1 MKILLKDAAILYWD
15 VTLKVIQNGYVAI
28 EDNLIKSVGSVSDL
42 HLLEWQPDRVLSLPG
57 RAIMPGLVNTH
68 NHAAMSLLRGYSDDV
83 PLQTW
88 LERDIFPAEDCMTPE
103 DVYWGSLAAIL
114 EMQKSGTTTFADMYF
129 YMDKTAEAV
138 LESGMRASLAK
149 GMIGLGPNTQEY
161 LLGSREF
168 FDTYHLA
175 GHGRIQVMLGPHAL
189 YTCPPDFL
197 NEVIDLASELGTGIH
212 IHVSET
218 LKEVEDSYRQFNKS
232 PVKVLE
238 EIGLFEHQ
246 VLAAHTVH
254 VDDSDQKILVE
265 KQVGIAHNPVSN
277 LKLASGV
284 APIASLLAQGGLVSL
299 GTDGAAS
306 TNTLDL
312 FAVMKLAAWLQ
323 KNYTGDASAI
333 NSEQI
338 LRMATIDGA
347 KVLGFDRVGNI
358 AAGFKADLIVI
369 DLNQAH
375 LTPHHNLASLLA
387 YSVQGKDVETVII
400 DGNIV
405 VENGK
410 STRIDEKRVVAE
422 MLERGLRIKRDATEG
437 MTEQRKQL

>member
-1 MKILLKDAAILYWD
+1 LKILLKDAAILYWD

-238 EIGLFEHQ
+238 ELGLFEHQ

-312 FAVMKLAAWLQ
+312 FAEMKLAAWLQ

>member
-42 HLLEWQPDRVLSLPG
+42 HLLEWKPDRVLSLPG

-114 EMQKSGTTTFADMYF
+114 EMLKSGTTTFADMYF

-168 FDTYHLA
+168 FDAYHLA

-197 NEVIDLASELGTGIH
+197 NEVVDLASELGTGIH

-232 PVKVLE
+232 PVKVLHE
-238 EIGLFEHQ
+238 LGLFEHQ

-312 FAVMKLAAWLQ
+312 FAEMKLAAWLQ

-369 DLNQAH
+369 NLNQAH

-387 YSVQGKDVETVII
+387 YSVQGKDVETVIV

-410 STRIDEKRVVAE
+410 STRIDEERVVAE
-422 MLERGLRIKRDATEG
+422 MLERGLRIKREATEG
-437 MTEQRKQL
+437 ITEPRKQL